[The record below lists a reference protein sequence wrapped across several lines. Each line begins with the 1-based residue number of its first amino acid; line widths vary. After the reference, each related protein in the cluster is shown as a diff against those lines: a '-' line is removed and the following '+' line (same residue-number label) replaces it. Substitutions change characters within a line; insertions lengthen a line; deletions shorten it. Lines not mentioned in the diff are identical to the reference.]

1 KPDFVKGINEEYRKL
16 KEDFANKK
24 VKKAYLSYPQAQQ
37 NKVKI
42 DWNNFTPVKPTF
54 TGTKTFINHDLN
66 EIATYIDWQPFF
78 IAWELHGK
86 FPQILS
92 DEKVGVEAT
101 KLYNDAQ
108 ALLKKIIEEKWLTAK
123 GVI

>member
-1 KPDFVKGINEEYRKL
+1 MKRHR
-16 KEDFANKK
+16 
-24 VKKAYLSYPQAQQ
+24 Q

-42 DWNNFTPVKPTF
+42 DWKNFTPVKPTF
-54 TGTKTFINHDLN
+54 IGTKTFIELRLA

-101 KLYNDAQ
+101 KFYNDAK
-108 ALLKKIIEEKWLTAK
+108 ALLKQDY
-123 GVI
+123 